1 MYKVVHVKTQEE
13 ADSVYNILD
22 RKIYSEMIRAH
33 GECIIYFDNHSGFDK
48 IISFSA
54 NKHLLYTY
62 EQFLELKGITIKTNN
77 KSMEKQMLDVLSK
90 TYDNPILRRTT
101 VPLFMGNPGIGKT
114 KIIESFAKSRGVK
127 VTKIIL
133 STRMPNEVLGM
144 TMPDLVKD
152 RMVLL
157 DNHQLSEL
165 QDGEIL
171 FFDEVFNGT
180 LKQTLDSFLNF
191 LEDRKLISGKKLA
204 DVMIIAASNPQGL
217 INLTPQ
223 IKQRFEKE
231 DLKFNAEEYQNY
243 LKNKYGTPESISS
256 GICTLINKEKFES
269 NEWNFITPRSVEKA
283 LNKIGCDLVSNYD
296 DLLLPLLK
304 KTIEAPLDIVKLGVK
319 KGDQVEYLSILKLLV
334 KETNEEIKNP
344 KNKIKNQTKDDS
356 KNRKQESGVTAN
368 IPN

>member
-13 ADSVYNILD
+13 WDIVTKFYNLKWNTKDGFNRYGIDSCINYEAPA
-22 RKIYSEMIRAH
+22 YSPINYYK
-33 GECIIYFDNHSGFDK
+33 GGYK
-48 IISFSA
+48 IIEFEEWKII
-54 NKHLLYTY
+54 NN
-62 EQFLELKGITIKTNN
+62 IKTNN

-223 IKQRFEKE
+223 IKQRFERE